1 MCFCRVVCPICL
13 QFLTSSSCLLS
24 NFKQFWSSFPL
35 LQGFLSPQQV
45 TIHNPPC
52 RQCWVLS
59 KTAVA
64 QFLSSPRSFICTSPW
79 KLTGQI
85 ACFPGLNV
93 YLPSD
98 LTICCDLE
106 AQVKCIFSTS
116 FSCSAFCRYCRVSVL
131 SLFRH
136 HLRNLWGWYW
146 NWWMCMVL
154 FSFHAACHSLHCTNL
169 ICPLRPSCKAGESIC
184 EITISCVLP
193 SFHLLSASTQYYFP

>member
-1 MCFCRVVCPICL
+1 M
-13 QFLTSSSCLLS
+13 
-24 NFKQFWSSFPL
+24 
-35 LQGFLSPQQV
+35 LQGFLSPQQI
-45 TIHNPPC
+45 TIHHPPC

-64 QFLSSPRSFICTSPW
+64 QFLSSPWSFICTSPW

-116 FSCSAFCRYCRVSVL
+116 FSCSAFCRYAMSLSSHFSDIISGTDGVDIEIDGCARCFSPSVL
-131 SLFRH
+131 PVILCIAQIWFVH
-136 HLRNLWGWYW
+136 WGLH
-146 NWWMCMVL
+146 VKQAKASVKSQL
-154 FSFHAACHSLHCTNL
+154 AVSFLHSTSYLLVHN
-169 ICPLRPSCKAGESIC
+169 
-184 EITISCVLP
+184 ITFL
-193 SFHLLSASTQYYFP
+193 SF

>member
-1 MCFCRVVCPICL
+1 MCPICF
-13 QFLTSSSCLLS
+13 QFLTSGSYLLF

-35 LQGFLSPQQV
+35 LKGFLPPQQV
-45 TIHNPPC
+45 TIHHPPS

-64 QFLSSPRSFICTSPW
+64 QFLSSPWSFICTSPW

-106 AQVKCIFSTS
+106 AQVKCVFSTS
-116 FSCSAFCRYCRVSVL
+116 FSCSASCRHCHVSVL

-136 HLRNLWGWYW
+136 HLLGTDGVDTEVDGWAW
-146 NWWMCMVL
+146 CFFPPCCL
-154 FSFHAACHSLHCTNL
+154 SFFALQRSD
-169 ICPLRPSCKAGESIC
+169 
-184 EITISCVLP
+184 
-193 SFHLLSASTQYYFP
+193 LSTEAFM